1 MPRALTLGNGDL
13 LVNFNARYELVDIY
27 WPYVGRENQ
36 TDGHACRMGVWAD
49 GKFAWIEH
57 GGGPRPNPH
66 PPHTL
71 VSDVDL
77 TNESL
82 GLPPPCS
89 PAGHFPQPPPV
100 PAVGVH
106 DPPAPPPPLPPSLHP
121 P

>member
-57 GGGPRPNPH
+57 GGRRRRLAS
-66 PPHTL
+66 PPDTPG
-71 VSDVDL
+71 SDVPL
-77 TNESL
+77 TNRSP
-82 GLPPPCS
+82 GLRPRCS
-89 PAGHFPQPPPV
+89 HPGDFPAPLLVRG
-100 PAVGVH
+100 VGVEDRPGRPRH
-106 DPPAPPPPLPPSLHP
+106 LP
-121 P
+121 